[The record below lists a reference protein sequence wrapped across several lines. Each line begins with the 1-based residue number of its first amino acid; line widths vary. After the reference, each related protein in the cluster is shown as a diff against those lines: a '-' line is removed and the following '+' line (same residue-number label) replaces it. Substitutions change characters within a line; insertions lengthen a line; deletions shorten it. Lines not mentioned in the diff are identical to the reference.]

1 MACSGGMVKDKDG
14 FAHRRPI
21 EVIWTR
27 DPRELVS
34 KLLDGVGGYGLHDG
48 QSERYRQRGGKRKK
62 I

>member
-27 DPRELVS
+27 YPRELVS
-34 KLLDGVGGYGLHDG
+34 ELLDGVGEALDVACAVVEKEESHDDI
-48 QSERYRQRGGKRKK
+48 R
-62 I
+62 